1 MYCFKASQKLNTSL
15 EQAWDFISAPLNLEL
30 ISPPSVQMKVL
41 GNIKAADRIYKGQL
55 IEHRLRHITG
65 ANIKWVS
72 LISEVKSQEFF
83 VDEQSYGPFKSWC
96 HQHVL
101 KPEADG
107 VVMEDII
114 HYSIPFGFIGRL
126 ANFLFVKR
134 KLEKVFEYRRM
145 VLSAVFARQNQ

>member
-1 MYCFKASQKLNTSL
+1 MYCFKASQKLHTSV

-41 GNIKAADRIYKGQL
+41 GNLKASDRLYKGQL

-72 LISEVKSQEFF
+72 LISEVKAQEFF

-96 HQHVL
+96 HQHIL
-101 KPEADG
+101 RPEADG
-107 VVMEDII
+107 VVVEDII

-126 ANFLFVKR
+126 ANVLFVKR

-145 VLSAVFARQNQ
+145 VLGSLFKQN